1 MSTENQVHLKGDFR
15 HEEIECGAM
24 AITPGMLVAE
34 DSSGELVAHATEGG
48 VAARMVAEVDA
59 LQGHTLTD
67 DYADGD
73 PVRID
78 VEHPGN
84 ECQILLKAGEDVA
97 IGDILISAGD
107 GTLIKEGSE
116 SSGVTIKD
124 HIAIAR
130 EALNLSGSGEVDAL
144 LHVMIL

>member
-1 MSTENQVHLKGDFR
+1 MSAENQVHLKGDFR
-15 HEEIECGAM
+15 HEEIECGATD
-24 AITPGMLVAE
+24 ITPGMLVAE
-34 DSSGELVAHATEGG
+34 DSSGELVPHGTEGG
-48 VAARMVAEVDA
+48 VATRMVAEVDA

-73 PVRID
+73 PVMIN
-78 VEHPGN
+78 VEGLGN
-84 ECQILLKAGEDVA
+84 ECQILLKAGEDVD

-107 GTLIKEGSE
+107 GTLIEEGSE

-124 HIAIAR
+124 RIAVAR
-130 EALNLSGSGEVDAL
+130 EALDLSGSGEVDTL

>member
-1 MSTENQVHLKGDFR
+1 M
-15 HEEIECGAM
+15 C
-24 AITPGMLVAE
+24 
-34 DSSGELVAHATEGG
+34 SSDL
-48 VAARMVAEVDA
+48 RMVAEVDA